1 MDLLTLL
8 GLLVGIG
15 GILFGN
21 AIEGGH
27 FTALLQL
34 AAAFIVFGGTFG
46 ATMVANTMDDMR
58 TGLRLLVDAF
68 RADDEARM
76 KTIADEIILS
86 AQLARR
92 ESILA
97 VEARLSNFT
106 SDYMKNVFRFMIDGT
121 DPVVLRDIFEK
132 EMDLDESR
140 RLAGAKVWTDAGGF
154 APTIGIIGAVLGL
167 IHVMANLT
175 DTSALGRGIAVAFVA
190 TIYGVGSAN
199 LIFLPIANKI
209 KRKIHVQTETKQMIV
224 DGAVAILTGLNPYII
239 EEKIRAYALKPG
251 EKVTHP

>member
-1 MDLLTLL
+1 MDILTLL
-8 GLLVGIG
+8 GLIIGIG
-15 GILFGN
+15 GIIFGN

-27 FTALLQL
+27 FGSLIQL

-46 ATMVANTMDDMR
+46 ATLVANTMEDFR
-58 TGLRLLVDAF
+58 TGMRLLIDAF
-68 RADDEARM
+68 RSDDEQAM
-76 KTIADEIILS
+76 KRVADEIVLS

-97 VEARLSNFT
+97 VEKKLANFS

-121 DPVVLRDIFEK
+121 DPAVLRDIFEK
-132 EMDLDESR
+132 EMELDESR
-140 RLAGAKVWTDAGGF
+140 RLAGAKIWTDAGGF

-175 DTSALGRGIAVAFVA
+175 DTSALGQGIAVAFVA

-209 KRKIHVQTETKQMIV
+209 RRKIHLQMEMKQMVV

-251 EKVTHP
+251 EKVSQS